1 MSKEGLYL
9 FSEDLGDESQL
20 LTSVNCA
27 NVEMLSGSESLH
39 FSSHIKIKLC
49 LQKVVNK
56 RVMNFSLEVKI
67 QE

>member
-27 NVEMLSGSESLH
+27 NVEILSGSESLH
-39 FSSHIKIKLC
+39 FTPKIKLC
-49 LQKVVNK
+49 LQKMVN
-56 RVMNFSLEVKI
+56 RGVMNFSLEVKI
-67 QE
+67 EE